1 MSLSIGKFTGFTPN
15 GNAVYQK
22 IEDGVRIIT
31 TLQNDTPLKEIR
43 LKNVNKDLKG
53 FYVDVKDFNTGAKH
67 SYSDITDFA
76 FDENFRTQTTTTTD
90 AFGNTKRIAITKS
103 KDGDSVEISRAQEKA
118 NGESFWFTKNTNKNS
133 DGSIDVEQDFETSSL
148 GWKKPDGT
156 FLNGFFQSISKIN
169 NGKTIQ
175 TEKFGD
181 IDSLPRL
188 NDLV

>member
-1 MSLSIGKFTGFTPN
+1 MSLSIGKLTGFTPN
-15 GNAVYQK
+15 GNSVYQK

-43 LKNVNKDLKG
+43 LKNVNNDLKG
-53 FYVDVKDFNTGAKH
+53 FYVDVKDFSTGSKN

-76 FDENFRTQTTTTTD
+76 FKEQYRTQTKTTTD
-90 AFGNTKRIAITKS
+90 ALGNKKRIAITKS
-103 KDGDSVEISRAQEKA
+103 KDGDAVEISKSQEKA
-118 NGESFWFTKNTNKNS
+118 NGESFWFTQNTNKNT
-133 DGSIDVEQDFETSSL
+133 DGSIDIEQDFETSSF

-175 TEKFGD
+175 TERFGD
-181 IDSLPRL
+181 IDSLPSL
-188 NDLV
+188 NELV